1 MKLPMDKLILRILPV
16 PADRQ
21 FAETPLKPG
30 LRKRLA
36 NFIPDIRRQYAEKKK
51 NLPPNDKKYRPSTM
65 WYFFATVLV
74 VLSIQN
80 FLGSSRVEV
89 ISYSQFKSLLKK
101 DLINDLVIRETTI
114 DGNLKGAAVKE
125 VLKPEKLKEISPEVL
140 ASKKPFPFETVRV
153 EDPGLT
159 AELES
164 AKIPFKGELTSNW
177 LPTILS
183 WVVPVGLFFLM
194 WSYLGRKMGSASG
207 GLMQIGKSKAKVYIE
222 KKTGVT
228 FADVAGIDEAEQEV
242 AEVVGFLK
250 DPDKYQRLGGRI
262 PKGVLIVGPPGT
274 GKTLLARAV
283 AGEAGVPFFSLTGS
297 DFVEMFVGVGAA
309 RVRDLFL
316 QAVKNAP
323 SIIFIDEL
331 DAIGKA
337 RGVSVL
343 AGNDEREQTLN
354 QLLAEMDG
362 FDPNQGVIIMAATN
376 RPEILDAALLRPGRF
391 DRQILVDRPDIIGR
405 TKILKLHA
413 KKVTLAADL
422 DLAVVAAKTPGF
434 VGADLAN
441 IVNEAALLAARQD
454 KESIDMTDFDEAI
467 ERVVAGLQKKSHVIN
482 PKEKKIVAYHE
493 SGHALMAELVP
504 GADPV
509 SKISIIPRGV
519 AALGYTTQLPTEDR
533 YLMTRSELLARI
545 DVLLG
550 GRVAE
555 EIVFGDVSTGAQN
568 DLQRATE
575 IARTM
580 ITQFGMSEKLGL
592 AALEGPRHATFL
604 MVPTQQ
610 PKEYS
615 EETARLID
623 GEVNQILSEAHTK
636 ARDILLA
643 HRDALEELAKLLLD
657 KEVVDRPAL
666 QEILKARSIDSIEEK
681 TRAPENN
688 GSESP
693 GASHERNNQGMGNPT
708 FLNKREIDPAGRQKS

>member
-1 MKLPMDKLILRILPV
+1 MSTVIGKSSATNHARRTSTAQQV
-16 PADRQ
+16 DRTDGVTSVTEMPS
-21 FAETPLKPG
+21 ETGPQKG
-30 LRKRLA
+30 GVG
-36 NFIPDIRRQYAEKKK
+36 FIAGVRARYAEKKK
-51 NLPPNDKKYRPSTM
+51 SDLSKLNKFRPAPIWLFLAAM
-65 WYFFATVLV
+65 
-74 VLSIQN
+74 SIVPLIYHQ
-80 FLGSSRVEV
+80 FGSASFEIVQ
-89 ISYSQFKSLLKK
+89 YSQFKALLKK
-101 DLINDLVIRETTI
+101 DLIQDLVIRETTI
-114 DGNLKGAAVKE
+114 DGHLKVAAIRE
-125 VLKPEKLKEISPEVL
+125 VVAPERLKELSPDL
-140 ASKKPFPFETVRV
+140 LDGKKLLSFQTVRV
-153 EDPGLT
+153 EDSRLT
-159 AELES
+159 AELEK
-164 AKIPFKGELTSNW
+164 ARVPFKGEVSSTW
-177 LPTILS
+177 LPNLLS
-183 WVVPVGLFFLM
+183 LIVPVALFLM
-194 WSYLGRKMGSASG
+194 MWGYLGKKLGSGAS

-228 FADVAGIDEAEQEV
+228 FADVAGIDEAEEEV

-250 DPDKYQRLGGRI
+250 DPQKYQRLGGHI

-309 RVRDLFL
+309 RVRDLFM

-337 RGVSVL
+337 RGVSVFT
-343 AGNDEREQTLN
+343 GNDEREQTLN

-391 DRQILVDRPDIIGR
+391 DRQILVDRPDIRGR
-405 TKILKLHA
+405 TKILELHA
-413 KKVTLAADL
+413 QKVKLSDDI
-422 DLAVVAAKTPGF
+422 DLAVIAAKTPGF

-441 IVNEAALLAARQD
+441 IINEAALLAARQD
-454 KESIDMTDFDEAI
+454 KESIEMAEFDEAI

-493 SGHALMAELVP
+493 SGHALVAELVP
-504 GADPV
+504 GADSV
-509 SKISIIPRGV
+509 SKISVIPRGI
-519 AALGYTTQLPTEDR
+519 AALGYTTQLPTEER

-545 DVLLG
+545 NVLLG
-550 GRVAE
+550 GRAAE

-580 ITQFGMSEKLGL
+580 VTQFGMSEKLGL
-592 AALEGPRHATFL
+592 ASLEGPRRATFL
-604 MVPTQQ
+604 MVPTQS

-623 GEVNQILSEAHTK
+623 GEVKQILSEAHSK
-636 ARDILLA
+636 ARDILTA
-643 HRDALEELAKLLLD
+643 HRSALEELAKLLLE

-666 QEILKARSIDSIEEK
+666 QAILKVRNIDSVKDKKRVIDAPANQSSLPHIEKE
-681 TRAPENN
+681 
-688 GSESP
+688 
-693 GASHERNNQGMGNPT
+693 
-708 FLNKREIDPAGRQKS
+708 